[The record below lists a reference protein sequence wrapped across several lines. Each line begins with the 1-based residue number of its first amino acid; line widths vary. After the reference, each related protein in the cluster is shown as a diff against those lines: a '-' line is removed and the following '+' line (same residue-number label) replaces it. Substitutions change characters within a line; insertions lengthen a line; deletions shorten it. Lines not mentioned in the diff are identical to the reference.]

1 MSNIMTPEK
10 RVMNYF
16 YRHVSELK
24 DDMRNHFE
32 KGEPLSFPSGII
44 VNEWPGK
51 HTIVEYIVKA
61 RGIVPSS
68 KYYGFFY
75 SIDNVPV
82 SFQNSGENL
91 TRLSASEWEWRGEGD
106 NRGYIRQI
114 EPYWFYFEAS
124 L

>member
-1 MSNIMTPEK
+1 MK
-10 RVMNYF
+10 
-16 YRHVSELK
+16 
-24 DDMRNHFE
+24 
-32 KGEPLSFPSGII
+32 KGKINLTVF
-44 VNEWPGK
+44 V
-51 HTIVEYIVKA
+51 V
-61 RGIVPSS
+61 R
-68 KYYGFFY
+68 GFFY